1 MASKILGYT
10 QCKLDEK
17 NSIESEILSR
27 DTNGNI
33 TKKNRFPE
41 KSNDVLVPVT
51 NSSGAYEYRWTL
63 TNPAT

>member
-17 NSIESEILSR
+17 NSIESDIKTKSPDGTLSE
-27 DTNGNI
+27 
-33 TKKNRFPE
+33 KNRFPE
-41 KSNDVLVPVT
+41 KSTDVLVPIT
-51 NSSGAYEYRWTL
+51 NSSGAYEYRWKL